1 MSDGSVQQQ
10 RQSQPAVP
18 LLEEQRVGEILAA
31 VPERG
36 QWRYRPR
43 RVGMLWRSKTLR
55 IIAVSTVLALCGL
68 VILALVR
75 DQTGTQGFLVG
86 LGLAVLP
93 VPLLMTAFRWLDRVE
108 PGPWR
113 NMLFAFAWGAFAAA
127 LVAILANSFATQWI
141 ATATADP
148 GDADTLG
155 ATVIAPVVEES
166 SKAAAVLLLFL
177 FRRRDFNGIVDGVVV
192 AGFAA
197 TGFAFTENILYLGN
211 AFGEDQQM
219 GSGFASVT
227 VATFFVRAVMSPFA
241 HPLFTVMTGIGFG
254 IAASS
259 ARHQRVRRI
268 ALPLLGLVLAMGMHA
283 LWNGSS
289 AFGPYGFYAVYGA
302 FMVPAFGLLT
312 WLSIWSRQ
320 RELRTLAVELPAY
333 AAAGWLSP
341 AEPLVLSSMRAR
353 GTARDAARRWHAT
366 ATNGGPYGPAHIPAT
381 AGAHAKGHA
390 KSQAKAQGKAAARTV
405 AEYESFATSLAFLRR
420 QARRGT
426 AGADLAERELELLH
440 HLWQRRE
447 VAGPALAYA
456 AQTSG
461 RMRRRIAPRAPQP
474 YQGFGARQGYG
485 AHPGYGAHQ
494 PYSNHA
500 PHPHPAYPYS
510 RPPYGQPQPPYGQPQ
525 HGGQPPYGQAP
536 YGSQPPHG
544 SQPQHGSRPPYGQP
558 QYGERPHAQR
568 PYTQTPYAQPPYN
581 APLHHAPPNDTNPH
595 DPNPHDPTP

>member
-18 LLEEQRVGEILAA
+18 VLEEQRVGEILAA

-43 RVGMLWRSKTLR
+43 RVGMLWRSRTLR
-55 IIAVSTVLALCGL
+55 VVAVFTVLALCGL

-113 NMLFAFAWGAFAAA
+113 NMLFAFAWGACAAA

-148 GDADTLG
+148 GSADTLG

-166 SKAAAVLLLFL
+166 AKAAAVLLLFL

-211 AFGEDQQM
+211 AFGEDQEM
-219 GSGFASVT
+219 GSGFVSVT

-259 ARHQRVRRI
+259 ARHQRFRRI

-289 AFGPYGFYAVYGA
+289 TFGPYGFYAVYGV
-302 FMVPAFGLLT
+302 FMVPAFGLVT
-312 WLSIWSRQ
+312 WLAIWSRQ

-341 AEPLVLSSMRAR
+341 AEPLALASMRAR
-353 GTARDAARRWHAT
+353 GMARDTARRWQA
-366 ATNGGPYGPAHIPAT
+366 AAAGGGPYGRQGYVPAPI
-381 AGAHAKGHA
+381 GAQARA
-390 KSQAKAQGKAAARTV
+390 RAKAQGKAAARAV

-426 AGADLAERELELLH
+426 AGHDLAERELELLH

-456 AQTSG
+456 AQATG
-461 RMRRRIAPRAPQP
+461 RLRPRFTPP
-474 YQGFGARQGYG
+474 
-485 AHPGYGAHQ
+485 AHQ
-494 PYSNHA
+494 PYPGHGTYQPYGSHA
-500 PHPHPAYPYS
+500 PRPHPTYPY
-510 RPPYGQPQPPYGQPQ
+510 
-525 HGGQPPYGQAP
+525 GQPPYGQNP
-536 YGSQPPHG
+536 YA
-544 SQPQHGSRPPYGQP
+544 GQP
-558 QYGERPHAQR
+558 
-568 PYTQTPYAQPPYN
+568 YTQPPYN
-581 APLHHAPPNDTNPH
+581 APLHNPAPCNPPP
-595 DPNPHDPTP
+595 DGQQPYGQ